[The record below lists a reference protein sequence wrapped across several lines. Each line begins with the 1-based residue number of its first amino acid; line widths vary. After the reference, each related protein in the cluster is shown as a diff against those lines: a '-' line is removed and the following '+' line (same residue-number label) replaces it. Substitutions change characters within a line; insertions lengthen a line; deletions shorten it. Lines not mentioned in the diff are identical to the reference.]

1 MDAAALLTALAV
13 LILVA
18 IFVARP
24 LLQRGSTPSRRS
36 AEVSSLEAELDRTID
51 TLRELEFDRALGKI
65 PDDEFPTRRQ
75 ELVARGADQL
85 RRLDE
90 VRGSPDEAAA
100 NRARTFERQVASRR
114 GVPAATR
121 EAALEAEIAARRTP
135 SGTGNGNGRKAGF
148 CPACGSPVQ
157 VGDKFC
163 PRCGNTLRH
172 ETST

>member
-24 LLQRGSTPSRRS
+24 LTQHGAPISRRG
-36 AEVSSLEAELDRTID
+36 AETSSLEADLDRTID

-65 PDDEFPTRRQ
+65 PDDEFPARRQ
-75 ELVARGADQL
+75 ELVARGADEL
-85 RRLDE
+85 RHLDD
-90 VRGSPDEAAA
+90 VRGALGNAAA
-100 NRARTFERQVASRR
+100 DRAQAFEREVASRR
-114 GVPAATR
+114 HAPASAR
-121 EAALEAEIAARRTP
+121 EAALEAEIAARRAPAGAT
-135 SGTGNGNGRKAGF
+135 NGSGRKAGF

-172 ETST
+172 EKAT

>member
-1 MDAAALLTALAV
+1 MDIAALLTALAV
-13 LILVA
+13 LIVVA

-24 LLQRGSTPSRRS
+24 LLQRRAPVSRRS
-36 AEVSSLEAELDRTID
+36 AETSSLEAELDRTID

-65 PDDEFPTRRQ
+65 PDDEFPARRQ

-85 RRLDE
+85 RHLDE
-90 VRGSPDEAAA
+90 VRGSLGEAAA
-100 NRARTFERQVASRR
+100 DRAQAFEREVASRR
-114 GVPAATR
+114 RAPAATR
-121 EAALEAEIAARRTP
+121 EAAFEAEIAARRAP
-135 SGTGNGNGRKAGF
+135 SGAGNGNGRKAGF